1 MPKPMQLK
9 LTNAQADWFSEHAW
23 LSIPSVEIDHGKKQP
38 EKENKGKKS
47 NLKAT
52 ETKDKKS
59 V

>member
-1 MPKPMQLK
+1 MQLK

-52 ETKDKKS
+52 ETNNKKS